1 MTSGTPRRPASPDS
15 VGAVR
20 RLGPEETSG
29 LTTLVVCLAIVV
41 PVPFVADPDRML
53 VPLLAWVLLAAAW
66 FATTV
71 VAVLGPPRTR
81 RTLAALAAQTLLAGA
96 LVVTVPGIGWLPI
109 LLVFGAAVSTYV
121 APVGA
126 TVAVIAVNTGSLL
139 LSYLLVPGEVRAF
152 EILLSLGLYLLLQ
165 VASAAISVALQ
176 REQRM
181 RTELTVAH
189 AELAAAAVL
198 GEEATRASE
207 RLRISRELHDLIGH
221 QLTVLTL
228 ELESAAHLPGERGA
242 AHVERART
250 VARELLGDVRATV
263 GELRRRAPDLR
274 DALDAVAAAVPSPR
288 VEVHVADDVVADEEQ
303 TAALVRVT
311 QEVVTNAVRHAE
323 MATVLR
329 IEVAADDDGA
339 LTLVARDDGLTSGPV
354 KIGHGLAGIVERAE
368 ALGGGATFDASA
380 GFTVRARLAARVAS

>member
-1 MTSGTPRRPASPDS
+1 M
-15 VGAVR
+15 R

-41 PVPFVADPDRML
+41 PVPFVADPERML
-53 VPLLAWVLLAAAW
+53 VPLAVWVLLAVAWLAATV
-66 FATTV
+66 AT
-71 VAVLGPPRTR
+71 AVLPPRGRAALVLLTAQ
-81 RTLAALAAQTLLAGA
+81 TVLAAA
-96 LVVTVPGIGWLPI
+96 LVITVPGIGWLPI
-109 LLVFGAAVSTYV
+109 LLVFGAALSTYV
-121 APVGA
+121 VSLRGS
-126 TVAVIAVNTGSLL
+126 VVVIAANTAA
-139 LSYLLVPGEVRAF
+139 LLVAFLLAPGQPRAF
-152 EILLSLGLYLLLQ
+152 EIVLSLGLYLLLQ
-165 VASAAISVALQ
+165 VASAAISIALQ

-228 ELESAAHLPGERGA
+228 ELESAAHLPGDRA
-242 AHVERART
+242 AEHVERART
-250 VARELLGDVRATV
+250 VARDLLGDVRATV

-274 DALDAVAAAVPSPR
+274 EALAAVASAVPSPR
-288 VEVHVADDVVADEEQ
+288 VEVDVAEDVVADEEQ

-329 IEVAADDDGA
+329 IEVAADDHGA
-339 LTLVARDDGLTSGPV
+339 LTLVARDDGLASEPV
-354 KIGHGLAGIVERAE
+354 RIGHGLAGIVERAE

-380 GFTVRARLAARVAS
+380 GFTVRARLAARAAS

>member
-1 MTSGTPRRPASPDS
+1 
-15 VGAVR
+15 VR

-29 LTTLVVCLAIVV
+29 LTIVVVCLAVVV
-41 PVPFVADPDRML
+41 PVPFVAEPDRML
-53 VPLLAWVLLAAAW
+53 VPLVVWVLLAVAW
-66 FATTV
+66 LTATV
-71 VAVLGPPRTR
+71 VIVLRPPRTR
-81 RTLAALAAQTLLAGA
+81 AAYGALAAQTVLTAA
-96 LVVTVPGIGWLPI
+96 LVITVPGIGWLPI
-109 LLVFGAAVSTYV
+109 LLVFGAALSTYV
-121 APVGA
+121 GPTRVV
-126 TVAVIAVNTGSLL
+126 VAVIVANTLA
-139 LSYLLVPGEVRAF
+139 LLVAFLLAPGDARAF
-152 EILLSLGLYLLLQ
+152 EVVLSLGLYLLLQ
-165 VASAAISVALQ
+165 VASAAVSVALQ

-181 RTELTVAH
+181 RAELTVAH

-228 ELESAAHLPGERGA
+228 ELESAAHLQGERGA
-242 AHVERART
+242 EHVARART

-288 VEVHVADDVVADEEQ
+288 VEVHVAEDVVADEEQ

-339 LTLVARDDGLTSGPV
+339 LTLVARDDGLTSEPV
-354 KIGHGLAGIVERAE
+354 RIGHGLAGIVERAE

-380 GFTVRARLAARVAS
+380 GFTVRARLAARAAS

>member
-1 MTSGTPRRPASPDS
+1 
-15 VGAVR
+15 
-20 RLGPEETSG
+20 
-29 LTTLVVCLAIVV
+29 
-41 PVPFVADPDRML
+41 
-53 VPLLAWVLLAAAW
+53 
-66 FATTV
+66 
-71 VAVLGPPRTR
+71 
-81 RTLAALAAQTLLAGA
+81 
-96 LVVTVPGIGWLPI
+96 
-109 LLVFGAAVSTYV
+109 
-121 APVGA
+121 
-126 TVAVIAVNTGSLL
+126 
-139 LSYLLVPGEVRAF
+139 
-152 EILLSLGLYLLLQ
+152 
-165 VASAAISVALQ
+165 
-176 REQRM
+176 M
-181 RTELTVAH
+181 R
-189 AELAAAAVL
+189 
-198 GEEATRASE
+198 
-207 RLRISRELHDLIGH
+207 SRSD
-221 QLTVLTL
+221 
-228 ELESAAHLPGERGA
+228 AHLPGERGA

-288 VEVHVADDVVADEEQ
+288 VEVDVAEDVVADEEQ

-354 KIGHGLAGIVERAE
+354 RIGHGLAGIVERAE

>member
-1 MTSGTPRRPASPDS
+1 M
-15 VGAVR
+15 R

-29 LTTLVVCLAIVV
+29 LTILVVCLAIVV
-41 PVPFVADPDRML
+41 PVPFVAGPDRML
-53 VPLLAWVLLAAAW
+53 VPLAVWVALAVAW
-66 FATTV
+66 LATTV
-71 VAVLGPPRTR
+71 VTVVRPPRTGAAY
-81 RTLAALAAQTLLAGA
+81 LALAAQILLTAA

-109 LLVFGAAVSTYV
+109 LLVFGAALSTYV
-121 APVGA
+121 GPTRVTA
-126 TVAVIAVNTGSLL
+126 AVIAVNTVA
-139 LSYLLVPGEVRAF
+139 LLVAFLLAPGPAHGFEVA
-152 EILLSLGLYLLLQ
+152 LSLGLYLLLQ
-165 VASAAISVALQ
+165 VASAAVSVALQ

-198 GEEATRASE
+198 DQEATRASE

-228 ELESAAHLPGERGA
+228 ELESAAHLPGDRA
-242 AHVERART
+242 AEHVERART

-274 DALDAVAAAVPSPR
+274 EALGAVAAAVPAPR
-288 VEVHVADDVVADEEQ
+288 VEVHVAPDVVADEEQ

-329 IEVAADDDGA
+329 IEVATDDDGA
-339 LTLVARDDGLTSGPV
+339 LTLVARDDGLASGPV
-354 KIGHGLAGIVERAE
+354 RLGHGLSGIVERAE

-380 GFTVRARLAARVAS
+380 GFTVEARLAGRAAS

>member
-1 MTSGTPRRPASPDS
+1 M
-15 VGAVR
+15 R

-29 LTTLVVCLAIVV
+29 LTILVVCLAVVV
-41 PVPFVADPDRML
+41 PVPFVAEPDRML
-53 VPLLAWVLLAAAW
+53 VPLAVWVLLALAWLAA
-66 FATTV
+66 TV
-71 VAVLGPPRTR
+71 VVVLRPPRTR
-81 RTLAALAAQTLLAGA
+81 AAYAGLAAQALLTAA
-96 LVVTVPGIGWLPI
+96 LVITVPGIGWLPI
-109 LLVFGAAVSTYV
+109 LLVFGAALSTYV
-121 APVGA
+121 GPTRVV
-126 TVAVIAVNTGSLL
+126 VAVIVANTLA
-139 LSYLLVPGEVRAF
+139 LLVAFLLAPGDARPFEVV
-152 EILLSLGLYLLLQ
+152 LSLGLYLLLQ
-165 VASAAISVALQ
+165 VASAAVSVALQ

-189 AELAAAAVL
+189 AELAAAMVL

-228 ELESAAHLPGERGA
+228 ELESAAHLPPERA
-242 AHVERART
+242 AEHVERART

-274 DALDAVAAAVPSPR
+274 EALAAVASAVPSPR
-288 VEVHVADDVVADEEQ
+288 VEVDVAEDVVADEEQ

-339 LTLVARDDGLTSGPV
+339 LTLVARDDGLGSEPV
-354 KIGHGLAGIVERAE
+354 RIGHGLAGIVERAE

-380 GFTVRARLAARVAS
+380 GFTVRARLAARAAS

>member
-1 MTSGTPRRPASPDS
+1 M
-15 VGAVR
+15 
-20 RLGPEETSG
+20 SG
-29 LTTLVVCLAIVV
+29 LTILVVCLAVVV
-41 PVPFVADPDRML
+41 PVPFVAEPDRML
-53 VPLLAWVLLAAAW
+53 VPLAVWLLLAVAW
-66 FATTV
+66 FAATA
-71 VAVLGPPRTR
+71 VAVLQPPRTR
-81 RTLAALAAQTLLAGA
+81 AAYVALAAQTLLTAA

-109 LLVFGAAVSTYV
+109 LLVFGAALSTYV
-121 APVGA
+121 GPTRVV
-126 TVAVIAVNTGSLL
+126 VAVVVINTAA
-139 LSYLLVPGEVRAF
+139 LLVAFLLAPGQARAF
-152 EILLSLGLYLLLQ
+152 EIVLSLGLYLLLQ
-165 VASAAISVALQ
+165 VASAAVSIALQ

-189 AELAAAAVL
+189 AELAAAAVRDQ
-198 GEEATRASE
+198 EATRASE

-242 AHVERART
+242 AHVERARA
-250 VARELLGDVRATV
+250 VARALLGDVRATV

-274 DALDAVAAAVPSPR
+274 AALDTVAAAVPSPR
-288 VEVHVADDVVADEEQ
+288 VEVSVADDVVADEEQ

-329 IEVAADDDGA
+329 IEVGTGEDGV
-339 LTLVARDDGLTSGPV
+339 LTFLARDDGLTSGPV
-354 KIGHGLAGIVERAE
+354 RLGHGLAGIVERAE

-380 GFTVRARLAARVAS
+380 GFTVEARLAGRVAS

>member
-1 MTSGTPRRPASPDS
+1 M
-15 VGAVR
+15 R

-29 LTTLVVCLAIVV
+29 LTILVVCLAVVV
-41 PVPFVADPDRML
+41 PVPFAAEPDRML
-53 VPLLAWVLLAAAW
+53 VPLAVWVLLALAWLAA
-66 FATTV
+66 TV
-71 VAVLGPPRTR
+71 VVVLRPPRTR
-81 RTLAALAAQTLLAGA
+81 AAYAGLAAQALLTAA
-96 LVVTVPGIGWLPI
+96 LVITVPGIGWLPI
-109 LLVFGAAVSTYV
+109 LLVFGAALSTYV
-121 APVGA
+121 GPTRVV
-126 TVAVIAVNTGSLL
+126 VAVIVANTLA
-139 LSYLLVPGEVRAF
+139 LLVAFLLAPGDARPFEVV
-152 EILLSLGLYLLLQ
+152 LSLGLYLLLQ
-165 VASAAISVALQ
+165 VASAAVSVALQ

-189 AELAAAAVL
+189 AELAAAMVL

-288 VEVHVADDVVADEEQ
+288 VEVHVAEDVVADEEQ

-329 IEVAADDDGA
+329 IEVAADEEGA
-339 LTLVARDDGLTSGPV
+339 LTLVARDDGLGSEPV
-354 KIGHGLAGIVERAE
+354 RIGHGLAGIVERAE

-380 GFTVRARLAARVAS
+380 GFTVRARLAARAAS

>member
-1 MTSGTPRRPASPDS
+1 M
-15 VGAVR
+15 R

-29 LTTLVVCLAIVV
+29 LTILVVCLAVVV
-41 PVPFVADPDRML
+41 PVPFVAGPERML
-53 VPLLAWVLLAAAW
+53 VPLAVWVLAAAAW
-66 FATTV
+66 LAATA
-71 VAVLGPPRTR
+71 VAVLRPPRTR
-81 RTLAALAAQTLLAGA
+81 AAYAGLAAQTLLTGA
-96 LVVTVPGIGWLPI
+96 LVITVPGIGWLPI
-109 LLVFGAAVSTYV
+109 LLVVGAALSTYV
-121 APVGA
+121 GPTRVTA
-126 TVAVIAVNTGSLL
+126 AVIATNTAALL
-139 LSYLLVPGEVRAF
+139 VAYLLAPGQPRVV
-152 EILLSLGLYLLLQ
+152 EILLALGLYLLLQ
-165 VASAAISVALQ
+165 VASAAVSVALQ

-198 GEEATRASE
+198 DQEATRASE

-242 AHVERART
+242 EHVERARV

-274 DALDAVAAAVPSPR
+274 EALDEVAAAVPSPR
-288 VEVHVADDVVADEEQ
+288 VEVRVAEDVVADEEQ

-329 IEVAADDDGA
+329 IEVSAGDDGA
-339 LTLVARDDGLTSGPV
+339 LTFVARDDGLTSGPV
-354 KIGHGLAGIVERAE
+354 RLGHGLAGIVERAE
-368 ALGGGATFDASA
+368 ALGGGATFDATS
-380 GFTVRARLAARVAS
+380 GFTVEARLAGRAAS

>member
-1 MTSGTPRRPASPDS
+1 M
-15 VGAVR
+15 R

-41 PVPFVADPDRML
+41 PVPFVADPGRML
-53 VPLLAWVLLAAAW
+53 VPLAAWVLLAVAWLAATV
-66 FATTV
+66 AT
-71 VAVLGPPRTR
+71 AVLPPRR
-81 RTLAALAAQTLLAGA
+81 RPALVVLAAQTVLAAA
-96 LVVTVPGIGWLPI
+96 LVITVPGIGWLPI
-109 LLVFGAAVSTYV
+109 LLVFGAALSTYV
-121 APVGA
+121 ASLRGSAV
-126 TVAVIAVNTGSLL
+126 VIAANTAA
-139 LSYLLVPGEVRAF
+139 LLVAFLLAPGQPRAF
-152 EILLSLGLYLLLQ
+152 EIVLSLGLYLLLQ
-165 VASAAISVALQ
+165 VASAAISIALQ

-228 ELESAAHLPGERGA
+228 ELESAAHLPGDRA
-242 AHVERART
+242 AEHVERART
-250 VARELLGDVRATV
+250 VARDLLGDVRATV

-274 DALDAVAAAVPSPR
+274 EALAAVASAVPSPR
-288 VEVHVADDVVADEEQ
+288 VEVDVAEDVVADEEQ
-303 TAALVRVT
+303 TAALVRVA

-329 IEVAADDDGA
+329 IEVAADDHGA
-339 LTLVARDDGLTSGPV
+339 LTLVARDDGLASEPV
-354 KIGHGLAGIVERAE
+354 RIGHGLAGIVERAE

-380 GFTVRARLAARVAS
+380 GFTVRARLAARAAS

>member
-1 MTSGTPRRPASPDS
+1 M
-15 VGAVR
+15 R

-29 LTTLVVCLAIVV
+29 LTTLVVCLAVVV
-41 PVPFVADPDRML
+41 PVPFVAEPGRML
-53 VPLLAWVLLAAAW
+53 VPLVVWVLLALAW
-66 FATTV
+66 LVATG
-71 VAVLGPPRTR
+71 VAVLRPPRTR
-81 RTLAALAAQTLLAGA
+81 AAYVGLAAQTLLAAA
-96 LVVTVPGIGWLPI
+96 LVITVPGIGWLPI
-109 LLVFGAAVSTYV
+109 LLVFGAALSTYV
-121 APVGA
+121 GPTRVTAVVVVANTLALCVAFLLAPGDVH
-126 TVAVIAVNTGSLL
+126 
-139 LSYLLVPGEVRAF
+139 PF
-152 EILLSLGLYLLLQ
+152 EIVLSLGLYLLLQ
-165 VASAAISVALQ
+165 VGSAGVSATLQ

-242 AHVERART
+242 EHVQRART

-274 DALDAVAAAVPSPR
+274 EALAAVASAVPSLR
-288 VEVHVADDVVADEEQ
+288 VEVDVAEDVVADEEQ

-323 MATVLR
+323 MATELR
-329 IEVAADDDGA
+329 LTVTADADGA
-339 LTLVARDDGLTSGPV
+339 LTLVARDDGLSSGPV
-354 KIGHGLAGIVERAE
+354 RLGNGLSGIVERAE
-368 ALGGGATFDASA
+368 ALGGAATFDGTS
-380 GFTVRARLAARVAS
+380 GFAVEAWLPGRVAS

>member
-1 MTSGTPRRPASPDS
+1 
-15 VGAVR
+15 VR

-29 LTTLVVCLAIVV
+29 LTILVVCLAVVV
-41 PVPFVADPDRML
+41 PVPFVAEPDRML
-53 VPLLAWVLLAAAW
+53 VPLAVWVLLAAAW
-66 FATTV
+66 FTATV
-71 VAVLGPPRTR
+71 VTVLSPPRTR
-81 RTLAALAAQTLLAGA
+81 AALGALAAQTLLTAA
-96 LVVTVPGIGWLPI
+96 LVITVPGIGWLPI
-109 LLVFGAAVSTYV
+109 LLVFGAALSTYV
-121 APVGA
+121 GPTRV
-126 TVAVIAVNTGSLL
+126 TVAVVVANTAALL
-139 LSYLLVPGEVRAF
+139 LTYLLVPGPVSGF
-152 EILLSLGLYLLLQ
+152 EIVLSLGLYLLLQ

-181 RTELTVAH
+181 RTELSVAH
-189 AELAAAAVL
+189 TELAAAAVL

-242 AHVERART
+242 QHVERARS
-250 VARELLGDVRATV
+250 VARELLGDVRSTV

-274 DALDAVAAAVPSPR
+274 EALDAVAAAVPSPR
-288 VEVHVADDVVADEEQ
+288 VEVLVAEDVVADEEQ

-329 IEVAADDDGA
+329 IEVSAGEDGA
-339 LTLVARDDGLTSGPV
+339 LTFLARDDGLTSGPV
-354 KIGHGLAGIVERAE
+354 RVGHGLAGIVERAE
-368 ALGGGATFDASA
+368 ALGGGATFDASS
-380 GFTVRARLAARVAS
+380 GFTVEARLAGRAAS

>member
-1 MTSGTPRRPASPDS
+1 M
-15 VGAVR
+15 R

-53 VPLLAWVLLAAAW
+53 VPLAVWVLLAVAWLAATV
-66 FATTV
+66 ATV
-71 VAVLGPPRTR
+71 VLPPRGR
-81 RTLAALAAQTLLAGA
+81 AALGLLAAQTLLAAA
-96 LVVTVPGIGWLPI
+96 LVITVPGIGWLPI
-109 LLVFGAAVSTYV
+109 LLVFGAALSTYV
-121 APVGA
+121 ASLRVS
-126 TVAVIAVNTGSLL
+126 VAVIATNTAA
-139 LSYLLVPGEVRAF
+139 LLVAFLLAPGQPRVF
-152 EILLSLGLYLLLQ
+152 EIVLSLVLYLLLQ

-242 AHVERART
+242 EHVERARS

-274 DALDAVAAAVPSPR
+274 DALGAVAAAVPSPR
-288 VEVHVADDVVADEEQ
+288 VEVDVAEDVVADEEQ

-329 IEVAADDDGA
+329 IEVTADDDGA
-339 LTLVARDDGLTSGPV
+339 LSLVARDDGLGSGPV
-354 KIGHGLAGIVERAE
+354 RVGHGLAGIVERAE
-368 ALGGGATFDASA
+368 ALGGSATFDGSA
-380 GFTVRARLAARVAS
+380 GFTVRARLAARAAS